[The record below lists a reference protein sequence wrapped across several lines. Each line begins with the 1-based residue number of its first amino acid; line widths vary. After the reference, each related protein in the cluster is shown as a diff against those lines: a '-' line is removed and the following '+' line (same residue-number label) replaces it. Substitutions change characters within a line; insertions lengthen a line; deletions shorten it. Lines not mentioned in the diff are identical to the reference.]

1 MTRKFFLFFVFFF
14 SFSLFWGQ
22 SIQPSLLENHRKKI
36 CLKGT
41 QIPYSGTIAGYLYY
55 RDLHPVHEVMFQI
68 KNLILSVNYRYF
80 DSIPSTPYI
89 QGEVINGKEEGV
101 WKFYQFQDS
110 ILLAE
115 SSFIQGKIDGKLIM
129 YDVYNISE
137 YQKFIYY
144 YRKGKFLYSEFL
156 Y

>member
-41 QIPYSGTIAGYLYY
+41 KIPYSGTIAGYLYY

-89 QGEVINGKEEGV
+89 QGEVINGKERSMEILSISRFNITCRKLV
-101 WKFYQFQDS
+101 HPRKNRWKINY
-110 ILLAE
+110 
-115 SSFIQGKIDGKLIM
+115 
-129 YDVYNISE
+129 V
-137 YQKFIYY
+137 
-144 YRKGKFLYSEFL
+144 
-156 Y
+156 